1 MQVSCGGC
9 VDRIVWT
16 SYSHFRP
23 TLWGQFLMLIEIR
36 GQDCVS
42 GARTVYQ
49 GPRLCI
55 RGQDCVSG
63 ARTVYQGPGLCIR
76 GQDCVSGARAVY
88 QGQADLVWG
97 TYGYLASISPV
108 HVLLP
113 NI

>member
-1 MQVSCGGC
+1 MDLIFTLPSYTLGSILD
-9 VDRIVWT
+9 VDR
-16 SYSHFRP
+16 
-23 TLWGQFLMLIEIR
+23 
-36 GQDCVS
+36 DK
-42 GARTVYQ
+42 
-49 GPRLCI
+49 
-55 RGQDCVSG
+55 
-63 ARTVYQGPGLCIR
+63 

>member
-9 VDRIVWT
+9 VDRLVWT

-42 GARTVYQ
+42 GAR
-49 GPRLCI
+49 
-55 RGQDCVSG
+55 
-63 ARTVYQGPGLCIR
+63 
-76 GQDCVSGARAVY
+76 AVY

-97 TYGYLASISPV
+97 TYGFRIG
-108 HVLLP
+108 
-113 NI
+113 